1 MAARSARPSR
11 RLAQRNARVQAHLDL
26 VGPIASH
33 YACRSRESTDDLDQ
47 VGRLGLIRAAE
58 LYDSHLAVPFSAYA
72 RRHVRG
78 AILHYL
84 RDQAPLVREPRRLQE
99 RRHQL
104 RLQERQLTARLGRRP
119 RPEELRCTLALSG
132 EQWQELTIPSEAWQ
146 HAWLEEQHQ
155 HSAHQD
161 WAEAE
166 LERRQAQR
174 LRQELQGLEPR
185 QRRILCAVVL
195 KGQSLRAVAQEQG
208 TSLATTHRQLQRAL
222 TQLRSRLA
230 EPSAAPGC

>member
-1 MAARSARPSR
+1 MSLRSARPSR
-11 RLAQRNARVQAHLDL
+11 SQVLRNARVQAHLAL

-33 YACRSRESTDDLDQ
+33 YAIRSRESNDDLDQ

-58 LYDSHLAVPFSAYA
+58 LYDSHQAVPFSAYA

-84 RDQAPLVREPRRLQE
+84 RDVAPLVREPRRLQE

-104 RLQERQLTARLGRRP
+104 RQQEDQLTASLGRPP
-119 RPEELRCTLALSG
+119 RPDELRGRLALNG
-132 EQWQELTIPSEAWQ
+132 TQWQELSLPVAAWQ
-146 HAWLEEQHQ
+146 QAWLEERRQQ
-155 HSAHQD
+155 GQEQD
-161 WAEAE
+161 WAQEGAE
-166 LERRQAQR
+166 RARRLRCELQR
-174 LRQELQGLEPR
+174 LDPR

-195 KGQSLRAVAQEQG
+195 GGQSLRAVAQQQG

-222 TQLRSRLA
+222 AELRTRLTS
-230 EPSAAPGC
+230 PSDAPAW